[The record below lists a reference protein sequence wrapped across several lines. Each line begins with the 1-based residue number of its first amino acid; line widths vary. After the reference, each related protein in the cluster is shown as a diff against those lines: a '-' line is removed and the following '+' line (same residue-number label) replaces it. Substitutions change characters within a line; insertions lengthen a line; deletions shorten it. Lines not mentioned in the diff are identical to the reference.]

1 MASAY
6 TLEFEKPLLE
16 LERQIDDLKRIGTER
31 QIDIDGELEGLQS
44 KLESLRADIYRNL
57 TPIQRV
63 MVARHPRRPYSLDY
77 LSTIFTDFI
86 ELHGDRLYMDDP
98 ADRRRLG
105 PAQRRLGHGDRPS
118 EGSRHE
124 GEPEAQFRHA
134 PSRGL
139 PQGAPTHEAR
149 RQVRRPRSSP

>member
-44 KLESLRADIYRNL
+44 KLETLRADIYRNL

-63 MVARHPRRPYSLDY
+63 MVARHPRRPYTPR
-77 LSTIFTDFI
+77 LSQHDLHRFHRDARRPA
-86 ELHGDRLYMDDP
+86 LHGRP
-98 ADRRRLG
+98 RDRRRLG
-105 PAQRRLGHGDRPS
+105 A
-118 EGSRHE
+118 
-124 GEPEAQFRHA
+124 
-134 PSRGL
+134 
-139 PQGAPTHEAR
+139 AR
-149 RQVRRPRSSP
+149 RAYRSW